1 MGGASDKI
9 QGKVWV
15 FLKNPSHLE
24 LVCGDGD
31 NARMLTS
38 PQWCVAT
45 IGVRIWW
52 EFAFD
57 LRILL
62 IFVKS
67 RQSPGSL
74 ASLEAE
80 RGDIKNSSRRWRFRG

>member
-1 MGGASDKI
+1 MVSDPIDLYLFVNSLHKIGKKSMGGASDKI

-67 RQSPGSL
+67 
-74 ASLEAE
+74 
-80 RGDIKNSSRRWRFRG
+80 